1 MVCVGSSAIIKC
13 HQVDSGGAFDPL
25 NGVEFI
31 FGRRGEPSP
40 RVRTANPVGVEHPE
54 HQETVPSSDAIV
66 HCGVSLSVL
75 AVRGSTARRQST
87 STPQLRLVITAMTYR
102 ASMLASF
109 VVEAKV
115 GVIALL

>member
-31 FGRRGEPSP
+31 FGHRGEPSP

-75 AVRGSTARRQST
+75 AVRIGLNS
-87 STPQLRLVITAMTYR
+87 PQTEHFDPA
-102 ASMLASF
+102 
-109 VVEAKV
+109 VEARSGSKK
-115 GVIALL
+115 GRG